1 MDALSGIFSG
11 IQKYIHR
18 SAVHIDASVPAIDE
32 FLFHLIILIQHLIFR
47 CLTIFQKLLQVL
59 NRCPAVFIVPVQIIA
74 AKQIDCLEK
83 IIVCIGLFPR

>member
-32 FLFHLIILIQHLIFR
+32 FLFHLIILIQHLVFR
-47 CLTIFQKLLQVL
+47 SLSVFHKILELL
-59 NRCPAVFIVPVQIIA
+59 NRCPAVPIIPVQIIA